1 MSPARKTLAG
11 LACAIVL
18 IGAGIVGGTSWL
30 HAHAGQT
37 VPRIGGPFTLAG
49 ENGPVT
55 DKDFRGKW
63 MLVYFGYT
71 HCPDACPTTL
81 NDMAT
86 MLDKMPKADRA
97 RVVPIFI
104 TVDPDRDTP
113 AIISDYAKAFGPEF
127 VGLSGTQAQIT
138 AAEREYR
145 VYAQKHPLKGQDYA
159 MDHSSVIYIMKPDGD
174 FSSVI
179 TDAASPADM
188 AQRLLSLGV

>member
-1 MSPARKTLAG
+1 
-11 LACAIVL
+11 
-18 IGAGIVGGTSWL
+18 
-30 HAHAGQT
+30 
-37 VPRIGGPFTLAG
+37 
-49 ENGPVT
+49 
-55 DKDFRGKW
+55 
-63 MLVYFGYT
+63 
-71 HCPDACPTTL
+71 
-81 NDMAT
+81 
-86 MLDKMPKADRA
+86 
-97 RVVPIFI
+97 VVPIFI

-179 TDAASPADM
+179 TDAASPAEM